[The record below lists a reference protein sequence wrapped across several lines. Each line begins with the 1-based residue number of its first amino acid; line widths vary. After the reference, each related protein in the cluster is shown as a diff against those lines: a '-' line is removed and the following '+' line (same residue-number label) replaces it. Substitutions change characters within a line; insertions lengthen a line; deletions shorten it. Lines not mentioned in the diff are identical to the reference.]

1 MRTIYKQELPIEDV
15 QEVEI
20 FKGATIL
27 HIGVQ
32 RGRPCMWYECD
43 TDAPRTTMTIMC
55 YGTGHPMPDKDEA
68 DLNYLGTVL
77 LHDDR
82 AVFHFYERK

>member
-15 QEVEI
+15 QVVEMPKDAI
-20 FKGATIL
+20 IL